1 MASNLARQAPFIA
14 AAGGIYFAACFIG
27 YRTIRRNRADI
38 DETLRALHDGSY
50 SFVADPK
57 RTEQF
62 NCVADRY
69 DDQIGR
75 DEIVMGINLMRRSLL
90 YFHAKGTVLEVGAG
104 TGRNVGE
111 LCLRLTDDRRMC

>member
-1 MASNLARQAPFIA
+1 MASNLARRAPVIA
-14 AAGGIYFAACFIG
+14 AASGIYIAACFIG
-27 YRTIRRNRADI
+27 YSAIQKNKVDIEETVRAV
-38 DETLRALHDGSY
+38 RDGNY
-50 SFVADPK
+50 SFVTDPK

-62 NCVADRY
+62 NSVAEKY

-75 DEIVMGINLMRRSLL
+75 DEVVMGINMLRRSLL

-111 LCLRLTDDRRMC
+111 LF